1 MTDDNTRRN
10 LMTEFN
16 RIANTINPNILGGSM
31 RLPRRAPGHLFNIDN
46 IIDSITN
53 PQPAT
58 EINLSFTNQATV
70 TETTGPVQINVPTN
84 TLNSEDEECAEALR
98 TVMAIIFEKKDDLGD
113 GDYLEMTNLLKKVYD
128 TKDPV
133 NLREELKTMEKYADD
148 LYEEMCEKSREN
160 RAENRYYIK
169 LNAQLHAEQVNF
181 KKAAEFNLACQKTWI
196 DMNSDLKEDIVD
208 LKEDI
213 VDLKKDN
220 DVLWDTKFYYQN
232 KLLKLAEKHPE
243 ILSKE
248 DLAEV
253 NTIKKRKAKLDSH
266 DVLDTPWVKVRLSRE
281 GKRVKVSLDKETDY
295 TPELSI
301 LEA

>member
-10 LMTEFN
+10 LMAEFN
-16 RIANTINPNILGGSM
+16 RIANTINPNILSGSM
-31 RLPRRAPGHLFNIDN
+31 RLQRRTPGRLYNIDN

-70 TETTGPVQINVPTN
+70 TETTGPVQINIPTN
-84 TLNSEDEECAEALR
+84 TLNTEDEECAEALR

-169 LNAQLHAEQVNF
+169 LNAQLYAEQVNF
-181 KKAAEFNLACQKTWI
+181 KKAAEFNLVCQKTWI
-196 DMNSDLKEDIVD
+196 DMNSD

-253 NTIKKRKAKLDSH
+253 ETIKKRKAIPVSR
-266 DVLDTPWVKVRLSRE
+266 DVLDTPWVKVSLSRE
-281 GKRVKVSLDKETDY
+281 GKRVKVSLDKESDY

>member
-10 LMTEFN
+10 LMAEFN

-53 PQPAT
+53 PQPEI

-169 LNAQLHAEQVNF
+169 LNAQLHAEQTCL
-181 KKAAEFNLACQKTWI
+181 KKAAEFNLVCQKTWI
-196 DMNSDLKEDIVD
+196 DMNSDLKEN
-208 LKEDI
+208 I

-220 DVLWDTKFYYQN
+220 DTLWDTKFYYQN

-253 NTIKKRKAKLDSH
+253 ETIKKRKAIPVSR
-266 DVLDTPWVKVRLSRE
+266 DVLDTPWVKVSLSRE